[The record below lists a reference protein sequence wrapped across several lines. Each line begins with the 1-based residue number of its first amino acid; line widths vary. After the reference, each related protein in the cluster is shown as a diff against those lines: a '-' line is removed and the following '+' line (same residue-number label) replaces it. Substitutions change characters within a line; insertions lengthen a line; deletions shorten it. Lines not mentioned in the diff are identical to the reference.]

1 MPGDPFS
8 GQLGLL
14 DLSPTASGGGCPSIV
29 AAEVAVVRRVL
40 ASTLKETLSHIAL
53 RASWHGNR
61 PGRNG
66 TCNPRFWSPLLATP
80 ALHRLLIFND
90 LALGQQRRRRW
101 TPPALAL
108 ILTLRKTNSDA
119 PQGRGKDPLSAL
131 DESASAFA
139 PRPLPSAR
147 GTRSR
152 TGARHRAPL

>member
-1 MPGDPFS
+1 MV
-8 GQLGLL
+8 
-14 DLSPTASGGGCPSIV
+14 I
-29 AAEVAVVRRVL
+29 AVSHL
-40 ASTLKETLSHIAL
+40 ISTLQC
-53 RASWHGNR
+53 NR
-61 PGRNG
+61 PGRTR
-66 TCNPRFWSPLLATP
+66 TCSPRFWSPLLATP
-80 ALHRLLIFND
+80 ALQRLLIFKD
-90 LALGQQRRRRW
+90 LARGHQRRRCW